1 MKRPIRKP
9 SAIFSTVIAQA
20 REEVVLDAKKAGQFE
35 HSGIRGD
42 ERAGGLKQF
51 LSSHLPAAFGIAK
64 GEAIDYGDRRTGQL
78 DLFIFDKVGSSP
90 LSVQSENVLIPC
102 ESLYVVI
109 EVKSV
114 LSQKELD
121 TCYEAASKVRA
132 LRPFKKEF
140 ISSRTGGIGAE
151 DGGSRCL
158 YIVFAYTT
166 NLSATDWMKKEHQRV
181 QAAATAANAGLD
193 VVDLVVVLD
202 RGLINPGKAV
212 GKAIAEETMGIFM
225 EFYLHVINFL
235 GREYQRRPVIDWQ
248 AYAAGA
254 QREWVRLDAPAA

>member
-1 MKRPIRKP
+1 MKRPIKKP
-9 SAIFSTVIAQA
+9 SAIFSKVIAQA
-20 REEVVLDAKKAGQFE
+20 REEVVLEAAKAAQFQ
-35 HSGIRGD
+35 HTGIRGD
-42 ERAGGLKQF
+42 ERAGGLKHF
-51 LSSHLPAAFGIAK
+51 FSSHLPTAFGLAK
-64 GEAIDYGDRRTGQL
+64 GEAIDFGDRRTGQL
-78 DLFIFDKVGSSP
+78 DLFIYDKVGCSP
-90 LSVQSENVLIPC
+90 LSVQSENILIPC

-121 TCYEAASKVRA
+121 TCYEAAAKVRA
-132 LRPFKKEF
+132 LRPFKKQF

-166 NLSATDWMKKEHQRV
+166 NLNSTNWMEKEYQRIR
-181 QAAATAANAGLD
+181 TAALTAKAGDD
-193 VVDLVVVLD
+193 VIDLVVVLD
-202 RGLINPGKAV
+202 RGLINPGKAA
-212 GKAIAEETMGIFM
+212 GKLIGEEPMGIFM

-235 GREYQRRPVIDWQ
+235 GREHHRRQAIDWQ

-254 QREWVRLDAPAA
+254 QREWVRLDVPAA